1 MPATMSYQAALDYL
15 DSLVNFERMPPDR
28 QARKVQLDLAR
39 IEWLTEQLGRPQDD
53 LPCVHVAG
61 TKGKGSICAMA
72 ESIARAA
79 GLATGIFTS
88 PHLVDLRERIRVGGR
103 KIAPEEFAR
112 HMAEI
117 RPHVEAV
124 RHKPEIRRPTY
135 FEVMTHLAL
144 VHFVRSGVEMAA
156 IEVGMGGR
164 LDATNVVR
172 PAACAIANISIDH
185 TRQLGETLAEIA
197 AEKAGIIKPAVPVVV
212 SPNRPEAMGAIRTA
226 AEARGAPLVLVGEDV
241 TVEHDAGGDFSVT
254 TGRARYDGLA
264 TALAG
269 RHQRENAAAA
279 VALVEEFFAATGRGE
294 LPAGTVREG
303 LLGVRW
309 PGRVEKVADS
319 PLVILDGAHN
329 SASMEALLETVQ
341 SEFAPARIVVLF
353 GAADDKDIAGMVG
366 AMRERC
372 SGLVLTRSGNPRQ
385 KELTRLVEAVGRA
398 GGSGECVADFD
409 AALSYARD
417 LAGEDGAV
425 VVTGSLYLV
434 GRAMTAMRVSAALE
448 P

>member
-1 MPATMSYQAALDYL
+1 MSYQEALDYL

-53 LPCVHVAG
+53 LPCVHIAG

-79 GLATGIFTS
+79 GLVTGIYTS

-112 HMAEI
+112 HVTAI

-135 FEVMTHLAL
+135 FEVLTHLAL

-156 IEVGMGGR
+156 VEVGMGGR

-197 AEKAGIIKPAVPVVV
+197 AEKAGIIKPGVPVVV
-212 SPNRPEAMGAIRTA
+212 SPNRPEAMA
-226 AEARGAPLVLVGEDV
+226 AVRAAADAHEAPLVLIGEDV
-241 TVEHDAGGDFSVT
+241 TVAAVAGGEFSVT

-264 TALAG
+264 TPLAG

-294 LPAGTVREG
+294 LGAGGAGGTGPVREG
-303 LLGVRW
+303 LRGVRCPRASSPSSARPTTRTSPAW
-309 PGRVEKVADS
+309 SGRCA
-319 PLVILDGAHN
+319 
-329 SASMEALLETVQ
+329 
-341 SEFAPARIVVLF
+341 
-353 GAADDKDIAGMVG
+353 
-366 AMRERC
+366 
-372 SGLVLTRSGNPRQ
+372 
-385 KELTRLVEAVGRA
+385 
-398 GGSGECVADFD
+398 
-409 AALSYARD
+409 
-417 LAGEDGAV
+417 
-425 VVTGSLYLV
+425 
-434 GRAMTAMRVSAALE
+434 SAALASC
-448 P
+448 